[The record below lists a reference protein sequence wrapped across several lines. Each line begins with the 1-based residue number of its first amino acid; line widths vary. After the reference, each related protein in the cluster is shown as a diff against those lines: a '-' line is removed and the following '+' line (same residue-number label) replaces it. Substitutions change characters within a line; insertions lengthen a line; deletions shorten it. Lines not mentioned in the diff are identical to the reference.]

1 MHDDQARAADYDDPM
16 CSKLLGTA
24 ADVLRSFG
32 SAFGGRH
39 LAIVGGAVP
48 SLLVGRLPDRLR
60 PHVGTADLDF
70 HLSLHLLDGETAD
83 YYQAIIDGLRSLG
96 LRTDM
101 QGGREVRWRWVGR
114 HRGAR
119 VQVEFLCP
127 MRDRAGRPEKPASG
141 TPAEANIG
149 PAGEITALAVGYGH
163 LVPHDTVYVERRV
176 LTNDGML
183 GYEFPVAGLAP
194 WLCLKADAIMRRRKP
209 KDAYDV
215 VWLLGAL
222 GPEKA
227 AAQISDSPLLNEE
240 LALDVLGQLVR
251 LINDQFR
258 DTMSVGPAMYA
269 KFQEA
274 DDDAADRRHAFGTI
288 AAFGRALKECGINF
302 LHGTSVGCAYRGV
315 SFVVQREI
323 TWTKQGSAPKL
334 NPLPCPGRARACGRA
349 EG

>member
-1 MHDDQARAADYDDPM
+1 MHDDQATAAAYDDPM

-24 ADVLRSFG
+24 ADILRSFG

-48 SLLVGRLPDRLR
+48 SLLVGKLPDRLR

-96 LRTDM
+96 LRTDV
-101 QGGREVRWRWVGR
+101 QGGRAVKWRWVGR

-149 PAGEITALAVGYGH
+149 PTGEITALAVGYGH
-163 LVPHDTVYVERRV
+163 LVPRDTVYVERRV
-176 LTNDGML
+176 MTSDGML

-194 WLCLKADAIMRRRKP
+194 WLSLKADAIMRRSKP

-215 VWLLGAL
+215 VWLLDAL
-222 GPEKA
+222 GPEGA
-227 AAQISDSPLLNEE
+227 ATQINDSPLLNEE
-240 LALDVLGQLVR
+240 LAADLLGQLAR
-251 LINDQFR
+251 LVTDQFR
-258 DTMSVGPAMYA
+258 DTASAGPAMYA
-269 KFQEA
+269 SFLGAEE
-274 DDDAADRRHAFGTI
+274 DDAARRHAFGTV
-288 AAFGRALKECGINF
+288 AAFGKALNK
-302 LHGTSVGCAYRGV
+302 RGV
-315 SFVVQREI
+315 EF
-323 TWTKQGSAPKL
+323 
-334 NPLPCPGRARACGRA
+334 
-349 EG
+349 